1 MMTLQT
7 IKKSIGIDAPKEKV
21 WAVLIQEPYN
31 LDWYEEFSPGTRAES
46 DWKPDSK
53 VIFKD
58 PKGNGMVTRIES
70 FIPHT
75 LISLRYEAGINEG
88 VEDYTSEMIAS
99 MKGGHEIYRLSGDNG
114 KTLLSIESD
123 MTEEYFDMM
132 SEAWDR
138 ALEKIKAMSEKI

>member
-1 MMTLQT
+1 M
-7 IKKSIGIDAPKEKV
+7 
-21 WAVLIQEPYN
+21 
-31 LDWYEEFSPGTRAES
+31 
-46 DWKPDSK
+46 
-53 VIFKD
+53 
-58 PKGNGMVTRIES
+58 
-70 FIPHT
+70 
-75 LISLRYEAGINEG
+75 
-88 VEDYTSEMIAS
+88 EDYTSEMIES